1 MLTSLGKFLRKI
13 RIDHG
18 EILKDMADKLG
29 VTASYLSAVETGKKR
44 MPSSWNNRVCSLYD
58 LNQEQSSEFSK
69 AIADTESKIELDLS
83 SATNTQRELAV
94 SFARKFTD
102 FDERQLQK
110 FFDLLKKENNDS

>member
-18 EILKDMADKLG
+18 EVLKDMADKLG

-44 MPSSWNNRVCSLYD
+44 MPSSWNNRMCELYD
-58 LNQEQSSEFSK
+58 FNQEQTAEFTK
-69 AIADTESKIELDLS
+69 AVAETESKIELDLS
-83 SATNTQRELAV
+83 KATDSQRELAV

-102 FDERQLQK
+102 FDERQMQK
-110 FFDLLKKENNDS
+110 FFDLLKKGSKEN